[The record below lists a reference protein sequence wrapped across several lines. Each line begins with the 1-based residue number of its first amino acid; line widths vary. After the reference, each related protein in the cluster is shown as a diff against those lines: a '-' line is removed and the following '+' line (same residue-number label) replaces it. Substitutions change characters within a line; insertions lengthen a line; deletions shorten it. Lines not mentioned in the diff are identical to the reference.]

1 MKVVPASLDMIE
13 QYSEYV
19 YECHQAG
26 ISHYADAVNTPHE
39 YLQKIID
46 YSHGRYLPDGWVPS
60 TTFFGISEGRILGA
74 IRLRHTTNDH
84 IEHVIGH
91 VGYETRPSEWGRGVA
106 KYLLTWVQTNQLNT
120 DVIITCA
127 ETNLASRKVIESCGG
142 EYLNGAHDSDINVIR
157 LRYRLLPTKRKRIK
171 YPLSKRHVMNECD
184 QNL

>member
-1 MKVVPASLDMIE
+1 MKVVPASLDITE

-19 YECHQAG
+19 YECYRAG
-26 ISHYADAVNTPHE
+26 ISHYADAVNAPYV

-46 YSHGRYLPDGWVPS
+46 YSHGRNLPPGWVPS
-60 TTFFGISEGRILGA
+60 TTFFCINEGRILGA
-74 IRLRHTTNDH
+74 IRLRHTTNDY

-106 KYLLTWVQTNQLNT
+106 RYLLTWIQTNQLNT
-120 DVIITCA
+120 GVIITCA

-142 EYLNGAHDSDINVIR
+142 EYLNGTHDGDINAMR

-171 YPLSKRHVMNECD
+171 HPLSNSDIMNQCD
-184 QNL
+184 